1 MAYSDN
7 DKKAKLT
14 YLYVYMYLCA
24 TLGILY
30 LLQKSIQWPDVIVIV
45 VERISFSLVCGVLP
59 LNGKKFIK
67 TEVCGNALL
76 SVVVVASD
84 GNFFNWAQT
93 RALNILEL
101 CRYNKDVTYLIQEID
116 ENIKIKHSYIVYKIF
131 RPSFLMS

>member
-1 MAYSDN
+1 MWSSSSLKEFHFLRCGN
-7 DKKAKLT
+7 
-14 YLYVYMYLCA
+14 
-24 TLGILY
+24 IL
-30 LLQKSIQWPDVIVIV
+30 S
-45 VERISFSLVCGVLP
+45 

-76 SVVVVASD
+76 SVVVASD

-93 RALNILEL
+93 GALNILEL

>member
-1 MAYSDN
+1 MCYLRYTLLTTKKHTMARCDR
-7 DKKAKLT
+7 
-14 YLYVYMYLCA
+14 LCRRKNFIFF
-24 TLGILY
+24 G
-30 LLQKSIQWPDVIVIV
+30 
-45 VERISFSLVCGVLP
+45 VCGVLP

-93 RALNILEL
+93 GALNILEL